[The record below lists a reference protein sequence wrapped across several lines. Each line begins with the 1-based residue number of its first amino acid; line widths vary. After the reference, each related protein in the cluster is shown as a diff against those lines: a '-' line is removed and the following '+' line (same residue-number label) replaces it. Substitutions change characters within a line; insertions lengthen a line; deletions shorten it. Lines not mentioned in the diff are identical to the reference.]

1 MPAALSRLPHALLV
15 ALLCALSLACYG
27 AALEVTPISHELTPQ
42 QRALG
47 MTLTNNGTAA
57 VTVQVRAFAWSQQ
70 ADGQEQLTPAP
81 DVMLSPAIFRIE
93 AGRSQIVRAL
103 ISSPPPPAHEASYR
117 LLIDEIPEA
126 QIGDALRF
134 ALRLS
139 VPVFRVPIG
148 ASPAALRWRLEPG
161 EGRLVAENGG
171 GRRERIRELTL
182 VSSLGRRL
190 SPAGAG
196 GMYLLAGHSR
206 SWSIDA
212 QALAT
217 RPGERWTLTASTDAG
232 RIEVPLGAD
241 P

>member
-1 MPAALSRLPHALLV
+1 MPAALSRLPHALLA

-103 ISSPPPPAHEASYR
+103 ISSPPPVHEASYR

-126 QIGDALRF
+126 QASGALRF

-139 VPVFRVPIG
+139 VPVFRVPG
-148 ASPAALRWRLEPG
+148 AAPPAALRWRLEPR
-161 EGRLVAENGG
+161 EGRLVADNGG